1 MVAAAFIGPGT
12 LTTAAATG
20 ASSGLALAWS
30 LLFALTATVVLQE
43 LSIRSALSTQQD
55 LAVLARNTIGTA
67 TPREKVLRL
76 YRFVHQPF
84 DARSAF
90 SLI

>member
-1 MVAAAFIGPGT
+1 MSAPK
-12 LTTAAATG
+12 
-20 ASSGLALAWS
+20 
-30 LLFALTATVVLQE
+30 
-43 LSIRSALSTQQD
+43 LSAN

-84 DARSAF
+84 DARAAF

>member
-1 MVAAAFIGPGT
+1 MAVRLGPGAMVAAAFIGPGT

-43 LSIRSALSTQQD
+43 LSIRLALSTQQD
-55 LAVLARNTIGTA
+55 LAVLARTFGG
-67 TPREKVLRL
+67 PL
-76 YRFVHQPF
+76 H
-84 DARSAF
+84 
-90 SLI
+90 